1 MSSCCLSGQDW
12 RPAQALTTPEEWR
25 PWLLHRGSLTL
36 KLQQD
41 FPGTFRVEVL
51 RHDWGIPKLDERQVL
66 ELHDRTR
73 ASIREVLLICN
84 DQPKVFARSILPVTS
99 LQGRNRCLLQL
110 KDRPL
115 GEVLFADP
123 NLKRGEI
130 EVSALAARTFNS
142 CLPFDYADQV
152 AWGRRS
158 VFYLS
163 NQPLLVSEFF
173 LPDS

>member
-25 PWLLHRGSLTL
+25 SWLLHRGSLTL
-36 KLQQD
+36 KLQQE
-41 FPGTFRVEVL
+41 FPGTFAVEVL
-51 RHDWGIPKLDERQVL
+51 RHDWGIPKPAERLALD
-66 ELHDRTR
+66 LHDRTR

-84 DQPKVFARSILPVTS
+84 GQPKVFARSILPVTS

-130 EVSALAARTFNS
+130 EVSSLAARLFNPYLS
-142 CLPFDYADQV
+142 FDYEDHIS
-152 AWGRRS
+152 WGRRS

-163 NQPLLVSEFF
+163 GQPLLVSEFF
-173 LPDS
+173 LPDL